1 MLDNFTLADIAAA
14 VALRGEG
21 ATQYEVSGN
30 IDEPSLGRYAATGV
44 DFVSTG
50 ALTKHLRAID
60 LSFRLLASGAPRL
73 DP

>member
-1 MLDNFTLADIAAA
+1 
-14 VALRGEG
+14 VH
-21 ATQYEVSGN
+21 
-30 IDEPSLGRYAATGV
+30 
-44 DFVSTG
+44 FVSTG